1 VSYLL
6 KIFTSNA
13 TSLIPNSKSFAK
25 TSILLS
31 FIIIVDIV
39 QKKKKKLIMMNLAI
53 NKYNV
58 IKQMHLKT
66 HTFTKAHIHK
76 NNPKKIQNK
85 ILKQPLF
92 ALY

>member
-1 VSYLL
+1 
-6 KIFTSNA
+6 
-13 TSLIPNSKSFAK
+13 
-25 TSILLS
+25 
-31 FIIIVDIV
+31 
-39 QKKKKKLIMMNLAI
+39 MNLAI
-53 NKYNV
+53 NKCNV